1 MKIMVRVL
9 GRLAILAVL
18 AFAGTASITAYS
30 VVTAAVANAQT
41 VSSIVVQG
49 NRRVDSDAIR
59 SYLQIRPGERVDPL
73 KIDDGLKALYATGL
87 FQDVKINMAG
97 GGRLVV
103 SVVENTV
110 LNRVVFEGNKKI
122 KDETLASEIQSK
134 ARGPLNTAIVQ
145 SDVQRIIEVYRRG
158 GRYDVRVDP
167 KIIERSNG
175 RSDLIFEINEGDK
188 TTISKITFVG
198 NKAFSDYKLRDVMS
212 TTEKTW
218 LSWIKNTDVYDPDR
232 VSADQEALRR
242 FYLKNGYADFRIVSA
257 NVDLDRSRGGF
268 VITITVDE
276 GQQYR
281 TGTVDLVSN
290 VRDLDGATLRGFVR
304 TTPGD
309 VYNAEMVE
317 KSIENITMEL
327 AKRGYAFAQVRPR
340 GDRNFET
347 HRINIVYTIEQGSR
361 VYIERINIVGNT
373 RTRDYVIRREF
384 DVYEGD
390 PYNHALI
397 NRAERRLKNL
407 GYFKDVRITTE
418 PGSAPDRVIV
428 NVNVQDNLTGE
439 FSISGGYST
448 AAGLMGEVAI
458 GERNFLGRGQYV
470 RASVGYGQYQRGVEL
485 SFSDPYL
492 LGNRIGGGI
501 NLFAK
506 EQLPND
512 FQSYSVS
519 TYGGSL
525 KASLPLSEEAS
536 LGLRYS
542 LFQRDLDVSKKYK
555 DGCRT
560 LAGNVVFPANCDT
573 NPNYLGPGL
582 GAGNPA
588 EVSSAIKQALGT
600 TLTSSVGYTLAWNS
614 LDNNKDPTMGNYV
627 SFSQDFAGVG
637 GDVNYLRSSIEART
651 YKPLWGDVVGML
663 KGTAGYITPTG
674 GKQLNI
680 LDGFFKGPELVRGF
694 EPAGIGP
701 RDLGSNFKDALGGS
715 QYWSATAELQFPLS
729 FLPKDLGLKA
739 AIFADAGSL
748 WGYKG
753 DTNLTQFGTPYNG
766 NCPSGTNK
774 TSGPSSIC
782 VADDNT
788 IRSSAGVSLIWS
800 SPFGPI
806 RFDFAQAISKASYD
820 KTQFFR
826 FTGGTQF

>member
-1 MKIMVRVL
+1 V
-9 GRLAILAVL
+9 
-18 AFAGTASITAYS
+18 
-30 VVTAAVANAQT
+30 
-41 VSSIVVQG
+41 
-49 NRRVDSDAIR
+49 
-59 SYLQIRPGERVDPL
+59 
-73 KIDDGLKALYATGL
+73 
-87 FQDVKINMAG
+87 
-97 GGRLVV
+97 
-103 SVVENTV
+103 
-110 LNRVVFEGNKKI
+110 
-122 KDETLASEIQSK
+122 
-134 ARGPLNTAIVQ
+134 
-145 SDVQRIIEVYRRG
+145 
-158 GRYDVRVDP
+158 
-167 KIIERSNG
+167 
-175 RSDLIFEINEGDK
+175 
-188 TTISKITFVG
+188 
-198 NKAFSDYKLRDVMS
+198 
-212 TTEKTW
+212 
-218 LSWIKNTDVYDPDR
+218 
-232 VSADQEALRR
+232 
-242 FYLKNGYADFRIVSA
+242 
-257 NVDLDRSRGGF
+257 
-268 VITITVDE
+268 
-276 GQQYR
+276 
-281 TGTVDLVSN
+281 
-290 VRDLDGATLRGFVR
+290 
-304 TTPGD
+304 
-309 VYNAEMVE
+309 
-317 KSIENITMEL
+317 
-327 AKRGYAFAQVRPR
+327 
-340 GDRNFET
+340 
-347 HRINIVYTIEQGSR
+347 
-361 VYIERINIVGNT
+361 
-373 RTRDYVIRREF
+373 
-384 DVYEGD
+384 
-390 PYNHALI
+390 
-397 NRAERRLKNL
+397 
-407 GYFKDVRITTE
+407 
-418 PGSAPDRVIV
+418 
-428 NVNVQDNLTGE
+428 
-439 FSISGGYST
+439 
-448 AAGLMGEVAI
+448 
-458 GERNFLGRGQYV
+458 
-470 RASVGYGQYQRGVEL
+470 
-485 SFSDPYL
+485 
-492 LGNRIGGGI
+492 GGGI